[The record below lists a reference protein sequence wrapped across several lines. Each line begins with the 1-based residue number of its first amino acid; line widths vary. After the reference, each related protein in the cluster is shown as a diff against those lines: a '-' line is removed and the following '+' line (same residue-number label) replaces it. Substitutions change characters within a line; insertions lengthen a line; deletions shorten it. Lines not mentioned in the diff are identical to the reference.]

1 MQIRKRPAAMWAIWA
16 AATALIAFNLAHHA
30 VWMDEAQAW
39 CLVRDSASWAEWRW
53 NMRNE
58 GHPWLWYALLFPLA
72 KGGLPVWSMQ
82 VLHGVIAS
90 TTVAVV
96 LFRAPFPLLVRVAVV
111 FGHFFVFEFAAL
123 SRNYAVGGLLLLLAA
138 GMERGSPWRTAALV
152 LLAQTHLWGTLVAAT
167 WIAADL
173 WEQRN
178 TSWMLRHA
186 LPVLASCG
194 LALACAL
201 PTDPLPYGPDPA
213 RLLDPDHRSRLLR
226 LLTAVAFPWPYP
238 AAAHVWGSSW
248 MWRGPVWIAETLG
261 LAALVTTV
269 ALLPDHGPGRSR
281 FAACAIAV
289 LALPLVAPF
298 HSIRYAGPLV
308 FVALAVAWKDGM
320 AIGAAPPWRAVKQA
334 LVAALL
340 LFQVTGGVLASWHF
354 AQRPFSMAATAVH
367 EVRKEGL
374 AALPFVV
381 DRPSLAPAISAALG
395 SPVRFATDGNLH
407 SFARWYPA
415 TPEASP
421 AQLLDLAERL
431 ARPGVHLFS
440 RAPMDPDA
448 CAAQGLRLEV
458 LGAYSGGEIRAED
471 GVLQRI
477 TTR

>member
-1 MQIRKRPAAMWAIWA
+1 M
-16 AATALIAFNLAHHA
+16 LIAFNLAHHA
-30 VWMDEAQAW
+30 VWLDEAQAW

-58 GHPWLWYALLFPLA
+58 GHPWLWYALLVPLA
-72 KGGLPVWSMQ
+72 KGGLPAWSMQ

-123 SRNYAVGGLLLLLAA
+123 SRNYALGGLLLLVAA
-138 GMERGSPWRTAALV
+138 GMERRSPWRTAALV

-173 WEQRN
+173 WEQRSP
-178 TSWMLRHA
+178 SWIVRHA

-226 LLTAVAFPWPYP
+226 LLTAVAFPWPDP
-238 AAAHVWGSSW
+238 AAAHLWGSSW
-248 MWRGPVWIAETLG
+248 MWRAPVWIAESFG
-261 LAALVTTV
+261 LAALLTTI
-269 ALLPDHGPGRSR
+269 ALLPVHGPGRWR
-281 FAACAIAV
+281 FAACAFAV
-289 LALPLVAPF
+289 IVLPLVAPF
-298 HSIRYAGPLV
+298 HAMRYAGPLV
-308 FVALAVAWKDGM
+308 FVALAVAWRHGT
-320 AIGAAPPWRAVKQA
+320 ATGPAPLWRTVKRA

-340 LFQVTGGVLASWHF
+340 LLQVAGGVLASWHF
-354 AQRPFSMAATAVH
+354 AQRPFSLAAAAVDP
-367 EVRKEGL
+367 VRKDGL
-374 AALPFVV
+374 AELPFAV
-381 DRPSLAPAISAALG
+381 DRPSLAPAISATLG
-395 SPVRFATDGNLH
+395 RRVLFATDGQLH

-421 AQLLDLAERL
+421 EQLIDLAERS
-431 ARPGVHLFS
+431 ARPGVHVLS
-440 RAPMDPDA
+440 HAPIDPAA
-448 CAAQGLRLEV
+448 CAARGLRVEV
-458 LGAYSGGEIRAED
+458 LGVFSGGEIRAED

-477 TTR
+477 TRR